1 LRVHTP
7 HKIGGAPERAF
18 RRRIFHTISKG
29 AAVRSDDLLS
39 IVIAL
44 AVTVLFASQT
54 LASWPAPF
62 QLSRFEIQY
71 DHPVTALR
79 HRPSHRVALN
89 ANN

>member
-1 LRVHTP
+1 
-7 HKIGGAPERAF
+7 
-18 RRRIFHTISKG
+18 
-29 AAVRSDDLLS
+29 
-39 IVIAL
+39 VIAL